1 MRGEVRRTVI
11 FHQRVYA
18 MVRAIPE
25 GKVTTY
31 GDIALSLGAPRHA
44 RQVGYA
50 LATLHE
56 GNDVPAHRVVNRSG
70 VLTGAWA
77 FGPPDMMRG
86 LLEAEGVT
94 FLPDGR
100 VNLRAHLH
108 IPPEEPL
115 GPVDYGM
122 GGADADEQ

>member
-1 MRGEVRRTVI
+1 MREAVRRAVV

-18 MVRAIPE
+18 MVRAIPM

-44 RQVGYA
+44 RHVGHA
-50 LATLHE
+50 LAVLHE
-56 GNDVPAHRVVNRSG
+56 GDDVPAHRVVNRSG

-77 FGPPDMMRG
+77 FGPPDVMRG

-108 IPPEEPL
+108 IPPEESPVSL
-115 GPVDYGM
+115 GYGPAM
-122 GGADADEQ
+122 READGD